1 MAGPPAS
8 PISLY
13 GPAEQARRV
22 EAQRRSRRL
31 SLTAAPAGPVPGQD
45 AANFHERSFGTAGPG
60 LGYQA
65 PMPEEEEEEQLGVL
79 QQRGMYQAG
88 SPAQAASARVSRDGF
103 AHRAKEWKKLQK
115 M

>member
-31 SLTAAPAGPVPGQD
+31 SLTAAPAVPVSGQG
-45 AANFHERSFGTAGPG
+45 AANFHERTFGA
-60 LGYQA
+60 GYQA
-65 PMPEEEEEEQLGVL
+65 PIPEEEDEQLDMPQHPAGVNSM
-79 QQRGMYQAG
+79 GMPPG
-88 SPAQAASARVSRDGF
+88 SSARVSRDGF